1 MFICDQGGEELLVLV
16 NAENNEPEV
25 VLPSGPIVIDE
36 DEELHI
42 IGTRVADIDVEVS
55 AHYQLAVRLSVQ
67 QGVLTLNTSD
77 GLSFGVGDGVEDELM
92 YFHGPAASVFDA
104 LSKITYRGHLNW

>member
-1 MFICDQGGEELLVLV
+1 M
-16 NAENNEPEV
+16 
-25 VLPSGPIVIDE
+25 VLPSGPIAINE

-42 IGTRVADIDVEVS
+42 TGIRVADIDIEVS
-55 AHYQLAVRLSVQ
+55 ANYQLAVRLSVQ

-77 GLSFGVGDGVEDELM
+77 DLSFSVGDGVEDELM

-104 LSKITYRGHLNW
+104 LGKITYRGHLNW